1 MSYSKTSVLF
11 APVLILV
18 LLSPSLL
25 GFDCLAFRD
34 VAFFYT
40 PLYDY
45 VAERC
50 SEAWLPL
57 WNPLDQT
64 GMPLIGET
72 TTAVLY
78 PLRYLIFSLPISTES
93 AMAWYVAVH
102 LIIASMAARLLARW
116 AGCRPL
122 GATIAS
128 LLYPLSGSVLFL
140 YTNPPFLVGAAWLP
154 LALGAMLLPQVGNR
168 RFRIT
173 VAGSA
178 MAMMI
183 LGGDPQS
190 ALHVMLVVSVVGLVR
205 LAKRSRDRIDGFVL
219 FGVPMLAAILSAP
232 QLVASISW
240 SQQSDR
246 LQPVMSESWIDPPQF
261 NGMRSQAFQYSLPP
275 WHIAEIVTP
284 NAFGSFIPINQ
295 RFSRLW
301 AGDGRAW
308 TPSIYMGVVA
318 FLALWIRLRFRH
330 ERFCGPWLALCWM
343 SLLLTLGHFGLVWLV
358 QSGTGRLLDYDS
370 AIGGPYWFLYQ
381 FLPGY
386 DSFRYPTKWLPFFAL
401 AVTMVTAQMF
411 DRLSDE
417 RHPAFASRV
426 SASALWLAV
435 VMICT
440 VIGIQ
445 IYRWMF
451 FDNLRLVQGT
461 SDSWWGPINV
471 LAGLSQLTTSL
482 YHSIVVLLAISLIL
496 RFPGRCKERCKE
508 RCKGNRSHWATAA
521 IVVVCL
527 DLGISGSGMVHQ
539 VSNAEV
545 NEAVLALTQP
555 ARTEQNRWMR
565 TKTGA
570 GWPAVWSQGS
580 SDERLLEVEASSR
593 VAWFGRWHLAARVHM
608 LNNMVSIRSR
618 HIAVFWQ
625 AINQLTSRLDVDE
638 QVRLWRSL
646 RGWLAIEGFVHASD
660 RVDVVNVEGKE
671 LDLVDLSS
679 RFQRQESDLNA
690 YQTWEFSSKR
700 LTPSVLIDRFQQAG
714 FLIDGNGQRDPK
726 RQTPV
731 VQLVGDS
738 QATVIDDLQAGKS
751 GLDSNAFWKVKRL
764 QQQPESAVYQVQ
776 AGTPLLITRPT
787 IQDGNWHARFRSVEP
802 DAVFFEFDRR
812 SWRTVEVHGVDG
824 ITQGVILPSG
834 QWWVEFY
841 YQPTWLRWA
850 LIAFLIGWV
859 ATIICFVLGQK
870 GRGATVPDAPVPAVD
885 ASC

>member
-1 MSYSKTSVLF
+1 MSYSKTSVLL
-11 APVLILV
+11 APVLILA
-18 LLSPSLL
+18 LFSPSLL
-25 GFDCLAFRD
+25 GLDCLAFRD

-50 SEAWLPL
+50 SESWLPL

-72 TTAVLY
+72 TSAVFY
-78 PLRYLIFSLPISTES
+78 PLRYLMFSLPISTES

-116 AGCRPL
+116 AGCQPL
-122 GATIAS
+122 GANLAS

-154 LALGAMLLPQVGNR
+154 IALGGMLLPQIGKR
-168 RFRIT
+168 KLRIT

-190 ALHVMLVVSVVGLVR
+190 ALHVMLVVAAIGLLR
-205 LAKRSRDRIDGFVL
+205 LAKRSADRIDGGVL
-219 FGVPMLAAILSAP
+219 LGVPMLAAILSAP

-240 SQQSDR
+240 SKQSER
-246 LQPVMSESWIDPPQF
+246 LQPVMSDSWLDPPQR

-275 WHIAEIVTP
+275 WHLAEIVTP

-330 ERFCGPWLALCWM
+330 ERFGGPWWVLCWI
-343 SLLLTLGHFGLVWLV
+343 SFFLTLGHFGLVWLV
-358 QSGTGRLLDYDS
+358 QSGTGRLLNYDS

-401 AVTMVTAQMF
+401 AVTMVTTQMF

-417 RHPAFASRV
+417 RYPAFAAKV
-426 SASALWLAV
+426 SASASQFAG

-440 VIGIQ
+440 MIGLQ
-445 IYRWMF
+445 FYRWIF
-451 FDNLRLVQGT
+451 LDDLRLPQGT
-461 SDSWWGPINV
+461 SDSWWGPINL

-482 YHSIVVLLAISLIL
+482 CHSIIVLLAISLIL
-496 RFPGRCKERCKE
+496 RFLSRCKERFTANQC
-508 RCKGNRSHWATAA
+508 HWAMAVT
-521 IVVVCL
+521 VVVCL
-527 DLGISGSGMVHQ
+527 DLGISGHGIVHQ
-539 VSNAEV
+539 VSNVEV
-545 NEAVLALTQP
+545 KEAVLALGGS
-555 ARTEQNRWMR
+555 ARTEQSRWMR
-565 TKTGA
+565 TKTGS
-570 GWPAVWSQGS
+570 GWPMVWSQGS
-580 SDERLLEVEASSR
+580 SDDRLLEVEASSR
-593 VAWFGRWHLAARVHM
+593 QAWFGRWHLAARVHM

-625 AINQLTSRLDVDE
+625 AINQLTSNLEVNE

-660 RVDVVNVEGKE
+660 RVDAVNVQGKE

-679 RFQRQESDLNA
+679 SFQRQESDLDA
-690 YQTWEFSSKR
+690 YQTWDFHSER
-700 LTPSVLIDRFQQAG
+700 LTPAMLIDRFQQAG
-714 FLIDGNGQRDPK
+714 FLIDKNGQRDTK
-726 RQTPV
+726 RQTPM
-731 VQLVGDS
+731 VQLVGDA
-738 QATVIDDLQAGKS
+738 QAIDDWQTGKAGVASKAS
-751 GLDSNAFWKVKRL
+751 WKATRL
-764 QQQPESAVYQVQ
+764 QQQAESAVYQVQ
-776 AGTPLLITRPT
+776 TETPLLITRPT
-787 IQDGNWHARFRSVEP
+787 IQDGNWHARVKSVQQ
-802 DAVFFEFDRR
+802 DAMFFEFDRK
-812 SWRTVEVHGVDG
+812 SWRTVKVHGVDG
-824 ITQGVILPSG
+824 ITQGVILPKG

-841 YQPTWLRWA
+841 YQPWWLPWA
-850 LIAFLIGWV
+850 LIAFLTGWV
-859 ATIICFVLGQK
+859 ATIICFMLCQK
-870 GRGATVPDAPVPAVD
+870 DRGATGPDAPVPAVD
-885 ASC
+885 VSC

>member
-11 APVLILV
+11 APVLILA

-72 TTAVLY
+72 TSAVLY

-102 LIIASMAARLLARW
+102 LIIASIAARLLARW
-116 AGCRPL
+116 AGCRPV

-154 LALGAMLLPQVGNR
+154 ITLAAMLVPQVGNR
-168 RFRIT
+168 RLRIT

-190 ALHVMLVVSVVGLVR
+190 ALHVMLVVSVIGLVR
-205 LAKRSRDRIDGFVL
+205 LAKRSVDRIDGAVL
-219 FGVPMLAAILSAP
+219 FGVPVFAAILSAP
-232 QLVASISW
+232 QLLASISW
-240 SQQSDR
+240 SQQSER
-246 LQPVMSESWIDPPQF
+246 LQPVMSESWTDPPQF

-275 WHIAEIVTP
+275 WHLAEMVTP
-284 NAFGSFIPINQ
+284 NAFGSFIPVNQ

-318 FLALWIRLRFRH
+318 FLALWIRLRYRH
-330 ERFCGPWLALCWM
+330 ERFCGPWLALCWI
-343 SLLLTLGHFGLVWLV
+343 SFLLTLGHFGLVWLV
-358 QSGTGRLLDYDS
+358 QSGTGRLLNYDS

-401 AVTMVTAQMF
+401 AATMVTAQMF
-411 DRLSDE
+411 DRLADE
-417 RHPAFASRV
+417 RHPVFASRV

-435 VMICT
+435 VTICT

-451 FDNLRLVQGT
+451 FDDLRLLQGT

-482 YHSIVVLLAISLIL
+482 YHSIIILLAISLIL
-496 RFPGRCKERCKE
+496 RCLGRCKE
-508 RCKGNRSHWATAA
+508 NRIHWVMAA
-521 IVVVCL
+521 IVFVCL
-527 DLGISGSGMVHQ
+527 DLGVSGRGIVHQ
-539 VSNAEV
+539 VSKAEMK
-545 NEAVLALTQP
+545 EAVLASGRP

-565 TKTGA
+565 TKTGS
-570 GWPAVWSQGS
+570 GWPVVWSQGS
-580 SDERLLEVEASSR
+580 SDDRLLEVEASSR
-593 VAWFGRWHLAARVHM
+593 VAWFGRWHLADRVHM

-618 HIAVFWQ
+618 NAAVFWQ
-625 AINQLTSRLDVDE
+625 AINQLTSGLEVDE
-638 QVRLWRSL
+638 QVRFWRSL

-660 RVDVVNVEGKE
+660 RVDVVNVKGKE
-671 LDLVDLSS
+671 LDLVDVSS

-690 YQTWEFSSKR
+690 YQAWVFSSKR
-700 LTPSVLIDRFQQAG
+700 LTPAILIDRFQQAG
-714 FLIDGNGQRDPK
+714 FLVDERGQRDPK

-738 QATVIDDLQAGKS
+738 QATVIDDDWWTGKS
-751 GLDSNAFWKVKRL
+751 GLDSKVNWKAKRL
-764 QQQPESAVYQVQ
+764 QQQPESAIYQVQ
-776 AGTPLLITRPT
+776 TGAPLLITRPT
-787 IQDGNWHARFRSVEP
+787 IQDGNWHARFRSIDP
-802 DAVFFEFDRR
+802 DAVFYEFDRR
-812 SWRTVEVHGVDG
+812 SWRTVEVYGVDG
-824 ITQGVILPSG
+824 ITQGVILPRG
-834 QWWVEFY
+834 KWWVEFY
-841 YQPTWLRWA
+841 YQPWWLPWA

-859 ATIICFVLGQK
+859 ATIICFVLCQK
-870 GRGATVPDAPVPAVD
+870 DCGATVPDAPVPAVD
-885 ASC
+885 VSC

>member
-11 APVLILV
+11 APVLILA
-18 LLSPSLL
+18 LFSPSLL

-50 SEAWLPL
+50 SESWLPL

-78 PLRYLIFSLPISTES
+78 PLRYLVFSLPISTES

-102 LIIASMAARLLARW
+102 LVIASMAARLLASW
-116 AGCRPL
+116 VGCRPF

-154 LALGAMLLPQVGNR
+154 IALGAMLVPRAGSR

-173 VAGSA
+173 IAGSA

-190 ALHVMLVVSVVGLVR
+190 ALHVMLVISAIGIIR
-205 LAKRSRDRIDGFVL
+205 LAKRSVDQVDGVVL
-219 FGVPMLAAILSAP
+219 FSVPMLAAILSGP
-232 QLVASISW
+232 QLAASISW
-240 SQQSDR
+240 SRQSER
-246 LQPVMSESWIDPPQF
+246 LQPVTSESWLDPPEF
-261 NGMRSQAFQYSLPP
+261 NGTRSQAFQYSLPP
-275 WHIAEIVTP
+275 WHIAEMVTP

-318 FLALWIRLRFRH
+318 FLALWIRLRFRQ
-330 ERFCGPWLALCWM
+330 ERFSGPWLALCWM
-343 SLLLTLGHFGLVWLV
+343 SFLLNLGHFGLVWLV
-358 QSGTGRLLDYDS
+358 QSGTGCLLDCDS

-401 AVTMVTAQMF
+401 AVTMVTTQMF

-417 RHPAFASRV
+417 RNPGFALRV

-440 VIGIQ
+440 VIGLQ
-445 IYRWMF
+445 IYRWMC
-451 FDNLRLVQGT
+451 FDNLRLPQGT

-471 LAGLSQLTTSL
+471 LAGLSQVTTSL
-482 YHSIVVLLAISLIL
+482 CHSIIVLLVISLIL
-496 RFPGRCKERCKE
+496 RGLSRWRERCNE
-508 RCKGNRSHWATAA
+508 NRCHWAMAA
-521 IVVVCL
+521 IVVVCV
-527 DLGISGSGMVHQ
+527 DLGISGHGIVHQ

-545 NEAVLALTQP
+545 KEAIQALGRP
-555 ARTEQNRWMR
+555 ARTDQNRWMR
-565 TKTGA
+565 TRTGS
-570 GWPAVWSQGS
+570 GWPAVWSQSS

-618 HIAVFWQ
+618 HVAVFWQ
-625 AINQLTSRLDVDE
+625 AINQLSSNLGFNE

-660 RVDVVNVEGKE
+660 RVDVVNVQGKK

-679 RFQRQESDLNA
+679 RFQRQKGDLHA
-690 YQTWEFSSKR
+690 YQTWEFSSQR
-700 LTPSVLIDRFQQAG
+700 LTPAVLIDRFQQAG
-714 FLIDGNGQRDPK
+714 FLIDENGQRDPK

-731 VQLVGDS
+731 VQLVGDYP
-738 QATVIDDLQAGKS
+738 AKVLDGDWQAGKS
-751 GLDSNAFWKVKRL
+751 GLDSKASWKATRL

-776 AGTPLLITRPT
+776 AGTPLLVTRPT
-787 IQDGNWHARFRSVEP
+787 IQDGYWHARIRSVEP
-802 DAVFFEFDRR
+802 DAVFFEFDRKA
-812 SWRTVEVHGVDG
+812 WRTIEVHGVDA
-824 ITQGVILPSG
+824 ITQGVILPRG

-841 YQPTWLRWA
+841 YQPWWLPWA
-850 LIAFLIGWV
+850 MITSFIGWA
-859 ATIICFVLGQK
+859 ATIICFVLCQK
-870 GRGATVPDAPVPAVD
+870 VREATVPDAPVPVVD
-885 ASC
+885 VSC

>member
-1 MSYSKTSVLF
+1 MSYSKTSVLL
-11 APVLILV
+11 APVLILT

-45 VAERC
+45 IAERC
-50 SEAWLPL
+50 RESWLPL

-72 TTAVLY
+72 TSAVLY

-102 LIIASMAARLLARW
+102 LIIASIATRLLAGW
-116 AGCRPL
+116 AGFQPL

-154 LALGAMLLPQVGNR
+154 VALGATLLPQIGNR
-168 RFRIT
+168 QSRIT
-173 VAGSA
+173 VGGSA

-190 ALHVMLVVSVVGLVR
+190 ALHVMLVVSAIGILR
-205 LAKRSRDRIDGFVL
+205 FAKRSADRIDSVVFL
-219 FGVPMLAAILSAP
+219 GVPVLAAILSAP

-240 SQQSDR
+240 SEQSER
-246 LQPVMSESWIDPPQF
+246 LQPVVSESWIDPPQR

-275 WHIAEIVTP
+275 WHLAEMVTP
-284 NAFGSFIPINQ
+284 NAFGSFIPTNQ

-330 ERFCGPWLALCWM
+330 ERFGGPWLALCWI
-343 SLLLTLGHFGLVWLV
+343 SFLLTLGHFGLVWLV
-358 QSGTGRLLDYDS
+358 QSGTGLLLNCDS

-411 DRLSDE
+411 DRLFDE
-417 RHPAFASRV
+417 RYPAFAAKV
-426 SASALWLAV
+426 SASALRLAGV
-435 VMICT
+435 TTCT
-440 VIGIQ
+440 MIGIQ
-445 IYRWMF
+445 IYRWIF
-451 FDNLRLVQGT
+451 LDELRLPQGS
-461 SDSWWGPINV
+461 SDSWWGPV
-471 LAGLSQLTTSL
+471 DLLAGLSQLTTSL
-482 YHSIVVLLAISLIL
+482 CHSIIVLLAISLIL
-496 RFPGRCKERCKE
+496 RFLSRCKEKNAENHR
-508 RCKGNRSHWATAA
+508 RWARIV

-527 DLGISGSGMVHQ
+527 DLGISGHGIVHQ

-545 NEAVLALTQP
+545 KEAVLALGQS
-555 ARTEQNRWMR
+555 AQTEQSRWMR
-565 TKTGA
+565 TKTGS

-580 SDERLLEVEASSR
+580 SDKRLLEVEASSR
-593 VAWFGRWHLAARVHM
+593 LAWFGRWHLAARVHM

-618 HIAVFWQ
+618 HMAVFWQ
-625 AINQLTSRLDVDE
+625 AINQLASNLEFNE

-646 RGWLAIEGFVHASD
+646 RDWLAIEGFVHASD
-660 RVDVVNVEGKE
+660 RVDAVNVRGKE
-671 LDLVDLSS
+671 LDLVDVSS
-679 RFQRQESDLNA
+679 HFHGQSSDLNA
-690 YQTWEFSSKR
+690 YQTWDFYTKR
-700 LTPSVLIDRFQQAG
+700 LTPAMLIDRFQQAG
-714 FLIDGNGQRDPK
+714 FLIDRNWQRDTK
-726 RQTPV
+726 RQTPM
-731 VQLVGDS
+731 VQLVGDY
-738 QATVIDDLQAGKS
+738 QTTALEDWQIGKAD
-751 GLDSNAFWKVKRL
+751 LDSKTPWKAMRL
-764 QQQPESAVYQVQ
+764 QKQDESAVYQVQ
-776 AGTPLLITRPT
+776 AGTSLLITRPT
-787 IQDGNWHARFRSVEP
+787 IQDGNWQARVKSVQQGAE
-802 DAVFFEFDRR
+802 FFEFNRK
-812 SWRTVEVHGVDG
+812 SWRTAKVYGVDG
-824 ITQGVILPSG
+824 ITQGVILPRG
-834 QWWVEFY
+834 HWWVEFY
-841 YQPTWLRWA
+841 YQPQWLPWA
-850 LIAFLIGWV
+850 LIIFVTGWV
-859 ATIICFVLGQK
+859 ATIISFLLSQK
-870 GRGATVPDAPVPAVD
+870 DRRATGPVAQVPAVD
-885 ASC
+885 VSC